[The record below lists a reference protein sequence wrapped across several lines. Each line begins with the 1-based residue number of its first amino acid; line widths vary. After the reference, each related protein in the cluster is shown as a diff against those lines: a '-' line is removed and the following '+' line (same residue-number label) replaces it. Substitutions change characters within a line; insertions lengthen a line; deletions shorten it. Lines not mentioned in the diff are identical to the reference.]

1 MTDRVDSI
9 IEEWQQRRPDLD
21 TSALAVVSRVLRA
34 SHHLQATLDDI
45 AAAYGLS
52 HQGDL
57 DVLTEIYRAN
67 PEHGLT
73 PSSLA
78 DALLLT
84 AGGMTVRLHR
94 LQDAGLVSRTPN
106 PHDGRGV
113 LVRLTP
119 KGIDLAEHALLTHLD
134 AQANSIRSLSAV
146 DRGELAS
153 LLRTLLEGLG
163 DVPAFR
169 PPISVERN
177 HVGPSRARIGDRS
190 KDRSHQHRA

>member
-1 MTDRVDSI
+1 MTDRVDNI
-9 IEEWQQRRPDLD
+9 IQEWQQRRPDLD

-34 SHHLQATLDDI
+34 SHHLQAMLDHI
-45 AAAYGLS
+45 ATAYGLS

-57 DVLTEIYRAN
+57 DVLTDLYRGN
-67 PEHGLT
+67 PDRGLT
-73 PSSLA
+73 PTELA
-78 DALLLT
+78 EALLLT

-94 LQDAGLVSRTPN
+94 LQDAGLISRIPN

-119 KGIDLAEHALLTHLD
+119 AGVDLAEHALLTLLD
-134 AQANSIRSLSAV
+134 SQANSIRSLAPVERS
-146 DRGELAS
+146 ELAD

-169 PPISVERN
+169 PPISVERD
-177 HVGPSRARIGDRS
+177 HT
-190 KDRSHQHRA
+190 